1 MGLVFS
7 QTAADPLF
15 VAGKKLFGETEFVFR
30 VDNEKIN
37 QIYRFSS
44 PEAEGFSHFHRSI
57 KIFSNLT
64 FQNVFKTFKHFW
76 DKRKFI

>member
-15 VAGKKLFGETEFVFR
+15 AAEKKLFGETKFVFR

-44 PEAEGFSHFHRSI
+44 LERQKVSNIPTKY
-57 KIFSNLT
+57 KIYLALFT
-64 FQNVFKTFKHFW
+64 
-76 DKRKFI
+76 I

>member
-1 MGLVFS
+1 MRLVFS

-15 VAGKKLFGETEFVFR
+15 AAGPEKKLFGETKFVFR

-44 PEAEGFSHFHRSI
+44 LEKQKVSNIPTKY
-57 KIFSNLT
+57 KIYSALFT
-64 FQNVFKTFKHFW
+64 
-76 DKRKFI
+76 I